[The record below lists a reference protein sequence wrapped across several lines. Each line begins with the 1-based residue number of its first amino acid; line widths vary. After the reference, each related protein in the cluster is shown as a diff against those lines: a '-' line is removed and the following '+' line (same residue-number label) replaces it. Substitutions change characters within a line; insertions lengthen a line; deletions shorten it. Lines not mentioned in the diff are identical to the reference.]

1 MRYQEENNVRYFDLH
16 VHGLHSVPIRLERN
30 SGLCVCVLEVPGLAK
45 SRPSV
50 LKGDHLY
57 TKESGVIAAVEYEG
71 MVLFVGE
78 RTVSHP
84 SWITPPSSLDGL
96 FVPVHYVTL

>member
-16 VHGLHSVPIRLERN
+16 VHGLHGVPIRSLWN
-30 SGLCVCVLEVPGLAK
+30 SGLCVLEVPGLAK

-57 TKESGVIAAVEYEG
+57 TKESGVIAA
-71 MVLFVGE
+71 
-78 RTVSHP
+78 RSSTRAWSS
-84 SWITPPSSLDGL
+84 SWARGPYPTPLGL
-96 FVPVHYVTL
+96 LHHLP

>member
-16 VHGLHSVPIRLERN
+16 VHGLHGVPIRLERN

-57 TKESGVIAAVEYEG
+57 TKESGVIAARLSTRAPLHS
-71 MVLFVGE
+71 VLLQMLHE
-78 RTVSHP
+78 DQ
-84 SWITPPSSLDGL
+84 LQA
-96 FVPVHYVTL
+96 PVRE

>member
-57 TKESGVIAAVEYEG
+57 TKESGVIAA
-71 MVLFVGE
+71 
-78 RTVSHP
+78 RSSTRAWSS
-84 SWITPPSSLDGL
+84 SWARGPYPTPLGL
-96 FVPVHYVTL
+96 LHHFP